1 MAKKITSKRK
11 YDSTRRQAQARETKL
26 KITEAARILFE
37 AHGYAGTT
45 IESIAKEAGVA
56 KETVYSIFRNKRN
69 ILAFLL
75 DVSTGGDDQPIR
87 VVDRPGP
94 QAVMHD
100 TDQIRQIHGFV
111 STMSEIAERATPVF
125 EIMRVAAKTEPE
137 IDKRLQHL
145 LEERL
150 VNLTGFVHAVAANG
164 PLREG
169 IDEKSAGETVWAL
182 TSPELFNLLRGRL
195 GWSRELYEEWLVD
208 ALQRLLLP

>member
-1 MAKKITSKRK
+1 MAKKNPQKRT
-11 YDSTRRQAQARETKL
+11 YDSTRRRSQARETKL
-26 KITEAARILFE
+26 RIMEAASDLFFE
-37 AHGYAGTT
+37 YGYEGTT
-45 IESIAKEAGVA
+45 IEAIAQNAGVA
-56 KETVYSIFRNKRN
+56 KETIYSIFRNKRS

-75 DVSTGGDDQPIR
+75 DVSVGGDDEPIR

-100 TDQIRQIHGFV
+100 TDQTRQIHTFV
-111 STMSEIAERATPVF
+111 STMSEIAERATLVF

-150 VNLTGFVHAVAANG
+150 LNLTGFVHAVAANG

-169 IDEKSAGETVWAL
+169 VDEKSAGETVWAL
-182 TSPELFNLLRGRL
+182 TSPELFNLFKERL
-195 GWSRELYEEWLVD
+195 GWSREKYAAWLAD
-208 ALQRLLLP
+208 ALERLLLP